1 MVTKSIYFIF
11 LPFLLSLKGCSSE
24 EFPFDKADLTYRN
37 QFVFDNQFN
46 MNGVFQRQNENNTFV
61 LYFWENGYMYHGG
74 SSNYSYNDTQCYQIL
89 ERTREIPYA
98 WGCFIV
104 EDNLLKV
111 QTYNSIK
118 NISKFEV
125 EERWFTIQ
133 NDTILHYFKRIFKGD
148 HFPKNEIYILKPCE
162 NKPDSRNVLM

>member
-1 MVTKSIYFIF
+1 MLLLEITAITIPNVGLILKEQEKSLIF
-11 LPFLLSLKGCSSE
+11 L
-24 EFPFDKADLTYRN
+24 
-37 QFVFDNQFN
+37 
-46 MNGVFQRQNENNTFV
+46 
-61 LYFWENGYMYHGG
+61 
-74 SSNYSYNDTQCYQIL
+74 
-89 ERTREIPYA
+89 
-98 WGCFIV
+98 GCFIV